1 MAKRE
6 ISDERKTMY
15 FIGNAISI
23 VGILL
28 FLSTF
33 ITFLN
38 PDKFFSTSSSMGGIM
53 ARPFIGILLLIAGNG
68 LRTVAARGVA
78 GSGLILDP
86 KKAREDLSPWS
97 SMAGGLINDV
107 LDETDIGKGKETI
120 KIRCQSCSELN
131 EEDAKFCKACGRA
144 I

>member
-6 ISDERKTMY
+6 ISGERKTMY

-23 VGILL
+23 VGMLL

-33 ITFLN
+33 ITFLS
-38 PDKFFSTSSSMGGIM
+38 PDKFLNNSSSMGGIM

-68 LRTVAARGVA
+68 LRTLAARGVA

-97 SMAGGLINDV
+97 SMAGGIINDA

-131 EEDAKFCKACGRA
+131 EEDARFCKQCGKA